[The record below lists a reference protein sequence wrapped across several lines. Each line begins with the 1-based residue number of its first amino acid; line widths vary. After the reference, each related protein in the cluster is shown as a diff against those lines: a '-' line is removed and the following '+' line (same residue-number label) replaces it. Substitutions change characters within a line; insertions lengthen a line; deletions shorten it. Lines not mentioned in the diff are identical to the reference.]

1 MEAMMTIAIL
11 GIVVAGIGQIL
22 KNGLYQWR
30 VGSARMALHTEARTA
45 MDALTKF
52 VHNAQGASISIS
64 RLNSSQPAYSYI
76 SAKLAETAFIATNS
90 PGGCS
95 FTTGM
100 TTLGSSGAE
109 VEIYQDGRYLVA
121 RSFTRPAAPAYSSPS
136 SIQFTYSYVTLSANL
151 ESLMIVYDSALEDST
166 IHIGA
171 RFKRYIN
178 DMIPPATM
186 FLKKSL
192 VIKRH
197 HAAGYYADR

>member
-11 GIVVAGIGQIL
+11 GVVVAGVGQLL

-30 VGSARMALHTEARTA
+30 VGSARMALHAEARMT

-64 RLNSSQPAYSYI
+64 RYNTSQPAYSYI
-76 SAKLAETAFIATNS
+76 SGKLTETAFIASNS
-90 PGGCS
+90 PGACA

-100 TTLGSSGAE
+100 TTLGSSGEE
-109 VEIYQDGRYLVA
+109 VEIYQSGKYLVA
-121 RSFTRPAAPAYSSPS
+121 RVFDRPAAPNYGDPD
-136 SIQFTYSYVTLSANL
+136 SIQFSYRYVTLSANL
-151 ESLMIVYDSALEDST
+151 ESFMVVYDSALEDST
-166 IHIGA
+166 IHVAA
-171 RFKRYIN
+171 RFKKFTSAN
-178 DMIPPATM
+178 IPPATM

-197 HAAGYYADR
+197 HSAGYYADR